1 MSKLLLSRFAGMN
14 IHYRHFPFDY
24 FLNSMVNL
32 GISNIELWAASPHF
46 YINDLTPTLIR
57 KFKKQ
62 IKDRNL
68 NLVCLT
74 PEQCVYPINIAARED
89 YLRKRSIDYFYKNI
103 ELASELN
110 SPIMLVTPGCGYFS
124 ESNKEAWVLSRDSLK
139 KLTIKAEKLG
149 VILAL
154 EPISPYNSNIINE
167 FYSLKK
173 MLTEINSPF
182 LKGIMDLGQ
191 MAILHEK
198 IEDYLMGLGDDL
210 IHIHF
215 IDSNKYGAHLALGDG
230 ILPLKSYIEKLSNSK
245 YCKCL
250 TLEIDD
256 RKYYLDPEK
265 AMKKSIDKLKELL

>member
-1 MSKLLLSRFAGMN
+1 MSKLSLSQFAGMN
-14 IHYRHFPFDY
+14 IHYCHFPFDY

-32 GISNIELWAASPHF
+32 GINNIELWAASPHF

-89 YLRKRSIDYFYKNI
+89 YLRERSINYFYKNI

-124 ESNKEAWVLSRDSLK
+124 DSNKEAWALSRDSLR
-139 KLTIKAEKLG
+139 KLIIKAEKLG

-167 FYSLKK
+167 VNGLKK

-198 IEDYLMGLGDDL
+198 IEDYLMSLGDDL

-215 IDSNKYGAHLALGDG
+215 IDSNKQGAHLALGDG
-230 ILPLKSYIEKLSNSK
+230 ILPLQSYIEKLSNSK
-245 YCKCL
+245 YCKYL

-256 RKYYLDPEK
+256 RKYCLNPEK